1 MGYGGITIDILCP
14 MNQPRTLLLFDPGAR
29 PQGWNECMKPG
40 EYAILY
46 SSLQLG
52 SDPVHSAAMRE
63 PICSV
68 FTTLAEAEEYA
79 AQQVALMP
87 TLGCRIFDHDGLG
100 RQPIREIR
108 GVEYKGEEEITP
120 RFRRWWG
127 YSLFLGGM
135 VLLVVD
141 WHADFGLLWPAM
153 FATRMVPV
161 CLLLLVTELVIYIE
175 AKRKKG
181 REERSTLEP
190 KRSGHR
196 KQPVSWRRRAQGYAR
211 WYFSLRT
218 GSAGAIPTKRSGVSC
233 RRKANRLGLSR
244 TLLYP

>member
-46 SSLQLG
+46 SSLRLG

-108 GVEYKGEEEITP
+108 GSRYKGEDEMSP

-127 YSLFLGGM
+127 YGLFLGGM

-141 WHADFGLLWPAM
+141 WRADFGLLWPAM
-153 FATRMVPV
+153 FAMRMMPV
-161 CLLLLVTELVIYIE
+161 GLLLLVTELVIFIE
-175 AKRKKG
+175 ARRKKR
-181 REERSTLEP
+181 REEQAPIEP
-190 KRSGHR
+190 GR
-196 KQPVSWRRRAQGYAR
+196 
-211 WYFSLRT
+211 
-218 GSAGAIPTKRSGVSC
+218 AGAETVMPTRG
-233 RRKANRLGLSR
+233 RLGAAVRSR
-244 TLLYP
+244 TLQKKRTSGAEAQFSSSRP